1 MKHFPILIVQM
12 GIGAEWLTLLGN
24 QDSAVPMRG
33 SACSS
38 GKVDASSHYM
48 VGAKYKEQLEIG
60 SRGGSW
66 WPHDF

>member
-1 MKHFPILIVQM
+1 MKHFPILTVQM

-38 GKVDASSHYM
+38 GKVDASSH
-48 VGAKYKEQLEIG
+48 
-60 SRGGSW
+60 GGGKIQRAA
-66 WPHDF
+66 